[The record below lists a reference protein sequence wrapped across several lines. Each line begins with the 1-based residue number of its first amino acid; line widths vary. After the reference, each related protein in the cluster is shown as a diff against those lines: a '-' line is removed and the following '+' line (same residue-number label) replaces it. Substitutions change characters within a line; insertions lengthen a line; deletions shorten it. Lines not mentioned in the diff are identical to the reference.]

1 MKDRPGKTV
10 HKSTA
15 LRLIFS
21 SDPKS
26 TDRLKRVA
34 GLPRLGT
41 CNETNNWLNDTC
53 FKVRD
58 PFAVLVTCG
67 DVHTLATFSADKL
80 QNPTAKGT
88 LFRSLHQCCVP
99 VQPIGRVYSQLLWQP
114 STSVVLEWNT
124 GSMLRS
130 ALH

>member
-1 MKDRPGKTV
+1 MVVRDENDDYTEENSTPTIQEVCTEAATLHKYTNTIDIGNGKTV

-41 CNETNNWLNDTC
+41 CNERNNWLNDAC
-53 FKVRD
+53 FMVRD
-58 PFAVLVTCG
+58 PFAILVICG
-67 DVHTLATFSADKL
+67 DAHTLATFRADKL
-80 QNPTAKGT
+80 QIPTAKGH
-88 LFRSLHQCCVP
+88 SL
-99 VQPIGRVYSQLLWQP
+99 VYP
-114 STSVVLEWNT
+114 
-124 GSMLRS
+124 
-130 ALH
+130 A